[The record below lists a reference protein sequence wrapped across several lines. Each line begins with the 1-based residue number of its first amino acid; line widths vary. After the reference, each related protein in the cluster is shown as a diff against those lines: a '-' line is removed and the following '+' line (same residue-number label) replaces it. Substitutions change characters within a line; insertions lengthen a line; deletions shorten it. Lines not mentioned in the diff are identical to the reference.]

1 LNQTMR
7 TGLAVMV
14 LDLEAE
20 ELEVLAE
27 VVEQSLGDLRAEIHE
42 TDDYNFRYELK
53 AKQSLLKGIL
63 ERLKREQ
70 VSPA

>member
-1 LNQTMR
+1 
-7 TGLAVMV
+7 MV
-14 LDLEAE
+14 LELETE

-27 VVEQSLGDLRAEIHE
+27 VVEQSVGDLRAEIRE

-70 VSPA
+70 VSQA

>member
-1 LNQTMR
+1 
-7 TGLAVMV
+7 MV
-14 LDLEAE
+14 LELEAE
-20 ELEVLAE
+20 ELEVLAD
-27 VVEQSLGDLRAEIHE
+27 VVEQCLGDLRAEIRE

-53 AKQSLLKGIL
+53 ARQSLLRGIL